1 MLSFSVC
8 STFFSLA
15 PFVLCFDFPSTQYKP
30 TLSTLA
36 TQHQVSLVSFEIVN
50 KEVTISASLL
60 HLGGYLQMT
69 KGAFDLNTMETEKQS
84 TSKGKSRRVSRIEI
98 LENLRKCNGA
108 KATFSPFSQD
118 IFHWHGGA
126 QFLRNSQSKK
136 RRKSSSSCR
145 DSLNGAGI
153 AGFYKSLHSL
163 RLEEQ
168 LEGAT
173 RNWEVKVA
181 PKIRLRILMKNVL
194 HIYCS

>member
-1 MLSFSVC
+1 M
-8 STFFSLA
+8 
-15 PFVLCFDFPSTQYKP
+15 
-30 TLSTLA
+30 STLA
-36 TQHQVSLVSFEIVN
+36 TQHQSVS
-50 KEVTISASLL
+50 ISESLL
-60 HLGGYLQMT
+60 KLSTKYKSQFQRVYFILAILDCGCLQMT
-69 KGAFDLNTMETEKQS
+69 KGAFDLNTMETQKQS
-84 TSKGKSRRVSRIEI
+84 TSKGKSRRISRIEI

-153 AGFYKSLHSL
+153 GGFYKSLHSL

-173 RNWEVKVA
+173 RNWEVKDA

>member
-1 MLSFSVC
+1 
-8 STFFSLA
+8 
-15 PFVLCFDFPSTQYKP
+15 
-30 TLSTLA
+30 
-36 TQHQVSLVSFEIVN
+36 
-50 KEVTISASLL
+50 
-60 HLGGYLQMT
+60 MT
-69 KGAFDLNTMETEKQS
+69 KGAFDLYTMETQKQS
-84 TSKGKSRRVSRIEI
+84 TSKGKSRRISRIEI

-153 AGFYKSLHSL
+153 GGFYKSLHSL

-173 RNWEVKVA
+173 RN
-181 PKIRLRILMKNVL
+181 
-194 HIYCS
+194 